1 MQSCLNSNR
10 IGSISSGRWLE
21 HARHRFLVAILVGGL
36 SGFGFAPYFMLPLA
50 YFGLCAL
57 ALMIRQSRSVF
68 AAFLVGWAFGLGQ
81 FIVGLNWIT
90 ESFAVEAERFG
101 VLAWPAVIVLSAFL
115 AVFPAIAAMAA
126 RCLGGRSSGALIVL
140 PATWTMAEM
149 VRGAILTGFPWN
161 LIGYIWGFSD
171 EILQTVSV
179 VGIYGLGLFTLL
191 AATMPVLLIGKLR
204 LGILPA
210 ALVFVLT
217 PLVVFAVLW
226 SAGKWRLDAADVAEN
241 GERVRIVQPN
251 IPQTQKWEPSEA
263 RGILEKLHALGTSG
277 DGSRPLYVIW
287 PETAYPFLFETDR
300 EIPPILLAAIPS
312 GGLLITGAVR
322 EVAGRSPEDPALLN
336 SLLALDDKGGVIAD
350 YDKVRLVPFGE
361 FTPFKSVLGAMKMT
375 IGDIDYSPG
384 RSDMPIQL
392 AGLPAA
398 RILICY
404 EAIFPRVAN
413 DNARWILNITN
424 DAWFGLSAG
433 PYQHF
438 LAARVRAIEAGLPL
452 IRAANS
458 GISAIVDGYGRV
470 KDLLPLNVSGV
481 IDGALPAPVKSE
493 IVFVRLGN
501 KPLVA
506 IMALL
511 VAAGAVTQRGSG
523 RNGWTARVS
532 VD

>member
-1 MQSCLNSNR
+1 
-10 IGSISSGRWLE
+10 
-21 HARHRFLVAILVGGL
+21 
-36 SGFGFAPYFMLPLA
+36 
-50 YFGLCAL
+50 
-57 ALMIRQSRSVF
+57 
-68 AAFLVGWAFGLGQ
+68 
-81 FIVGLNWIT
+81 
-90 ESFAVEAERFG
+90 
-101 VLAWPAVIVLSAFL
+101 
-115 AVFPAIAAMAA
+115 
-126 RCLGGRSSGALIVL
+126 
-140 PATWTMAEM
+140 
-149 VRGAILTGFPWN
+149 
-161 LIGYIWGFSD
+161 
-171 EILQTVSV
+171 
-179 VGIYGLGLFTLL
+179 
-191 AATMPVLLIGKLR
+191 
-204 LGILPA
+204 
-210 ALVFVLT
+210 
-217 PLVVFAVLW
+217 
-226 SAGKWRLDAADVAEN
+226 
-241 GERVRIVQPN
+241 
-251 IPQTQKWEPSEA
+251 
-263 RGILEKLHALGTSG
+263 
-277 DGSRPLYVIW
+277 
-287 PETAYPFLFETDR
+287 
-300 EIPPILLAAIPS
+300 
-312 GGLLITGAVR
+312 
-322 EVAGRSPEDPALLN
+322 
-336 SLLALDDKGGVIAD
+336 
-350 YDKVRLVPFGE
+350 
-361 FTPFKSVLGAMKMT
+361 
-375 IGDIDYSPG
+375 
-384 RSDMPIQL
+384 MPIQL